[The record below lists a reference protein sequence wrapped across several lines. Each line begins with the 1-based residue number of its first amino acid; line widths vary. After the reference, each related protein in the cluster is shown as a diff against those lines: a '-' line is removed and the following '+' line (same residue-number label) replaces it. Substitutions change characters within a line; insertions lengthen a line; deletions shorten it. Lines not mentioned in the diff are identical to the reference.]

1 MVDPPPGIDPEAWQI
16 TREIWA
22 AAGKTIPETPD
33 KDTLHFH
40 ADLKRVLANFEAAKA
55 VSERDRNNE
64 LSFNDLA
71 DHCRELYQTLYG
83 LDEIAFMRLA
93 GSSTVD
99 AEQVLT
105 NTMSNLSILETA
117 CRGAKTPGIPRKR
130 KHEHNEFFIIL
141 LANLYQQKMVQNA
154 SGTTNPITDRREGKF
169 VEFVMGFV
177 KHFVPDQLDT
187 MNGRAIQRALK
198 VQRDNPDPLQK
209 A

>member
-1 MVDPPPGIDPEAWQI
+1 MVDPPPDIDPESWQI

-71 DHCRELYQTLYG
+71 DHYRELYQTLYG

-99 AEQVLT
+99 AEHVLT

-130 KHEHNEFFIIL
+130 KHEHNEFLIVL
-141 LANLYQQKMVQNA
+141 LANLYQQKMGQNA
-154 SGTTNPITDRREGKF
+154 SVTTNPITDRREGKF